1 MSEYTKPLPRPTR
14 ATQPFWDGCRR
25 GALVL
30 PWCRACGAAHFFPRD
45 FCPRCLSPELEW
57 RPASGRGRVW
67 SHSTVRLSF
76 WGRAFDDAL
85 PYVVVIVEL
94 DEGVRLV
101 SNVVGCLPEQV
112 HIGLPVEVVFD
123 AVTPEVAL
131 PRFRPRA

>member
-45 FCPRCLSPELEW
+45 FCPRCLSAELEW
-57 RPASGRGRVW
+57 RPVSGRGRVW

-123 AVTPEVAL
+123 AVTPEVTL